1 MGFDKA
7 KVMRAAEKYLAQGK
21 FPAAIK
27 EFQQIVENDPD
38 DYTVANLLGD
48 LYVRTNDK
56 ESATECFASVAEHYR
71 AEGFALKA
79 IAMYKK
85 IDRLSPGSVDIA
97 AKLAPLY
104 QLQGLV
110 VDARANYLIVA
121 DAYQRAGQAQKA
133 LEVLRKIAD
142 LDPNNTDIRLKLA
155 EGYLRENFKA
165 EATEAFVEAGT
176 RLQARCQY
184 ERAIEAFSRALTVMQ
199 GDRAALNGLASTY
212 ITMGMP
218 DEAADILERAV
229 AEQPDNAE
237 LLSILAQAY
246 IRMSNAESAERAT
259 ADLIALEPSSYR
271 RFVEV
276 AELYLRAGD
285 LDSTMRVMSAIAEQ
299 MLSGNEEE
307 ELIKVLNEV
316 LARNP
321 EQLEGLRLLVQVC
334 TWQRDDEQLRMALER
349 LAEAAELAGEVEEE
363 RNAYARLVRLS
374 PINSQY
380 LDRFQEL
387 GGSIDD
393 ISSLAPPAPAQ
404 VEETVPTFESFSGM
418 EGHEFGVPAST
429 EPVGYDML
437 GGETVS
443 VDDPSASFAELN
455 DGWNMSGEAV
465 PVEANGTG
473 DAYHEFDLSSDAGAI
488 VPETPSGDLS
498 AAKKAQLTQELEG
511 VDFYIS
517 QGYTDIAVST
527 LDLLEHQFGT
537 DPGIAERREK
547 VMSMPAVTPAPVVA
561 AATNANAS
569 ATDLSGIDPG
579 LASIFDEFRNAI
591 EEEDEAPDSGDYE
604 THYNLGIAYK
614 EMDLIDDAIEEFQA
628 AVSRVAPGDGTA
640 RYLQSC
646 NLLGHCFL
654 QKGIP
659 KLAIMW
665 FKKGLQA
672 PGHSEDEYQALRFEL
687 ATAYEKAGELDQ
699 ALDLFTEV
707 YGVDVSYRGVA
718 DKLKELQQQKS
729 NNG

>member
-1 MGFDKA
+1 MGFEKA

-27 EFQQIVENDPD
+27 EFQQIVENDRD

-56 ESATECFASVAEHYR
+56 ESATACFALVAEHYR

-155 EGYLRENFKA
+155 EGYLRENFKS

-229 AEQPDNAE
+229 AEQPDSAE

-246 IRMSNAESAERAT
+246 IRMGNADSAERAT

-271 RFVEV
+271 RYVEV

-285 LDSTMRVMSAIAEQ
+285 LDSTMRVMSTVAEQ
-299 MLSGNEEE
+299 MLSGNEEA

-334 TWQRDDEQLRMALER
+334 TWQRDDEQLRMSLER
-349 LAEAAELAGEVEEE
+349 LAEAAELAGEVDEE

-393 ISSLAPPAPAQ
+393 ISSLTSPAPST
-404 VEETVPTFESFSGM
+404 VEESVPTFESFSGM
-418 EGHEFGVPAST
+418 EGHEFGVPASP
-429 EPVGYDML
+429 ESVEYEML
-437 GGETVS
+437 GGENVS
-443 VDDPSASFAELN
+443 VADPSASFADLN
-455 DGWNMSGEAV
+455 DGWNLSAAGT
-465 PVEANGTG
+465 PVEANGAG
-473 DAYHEFDLSSDAGAI
+473 DAYHEFDLDAPASE
-488 VPETPSGDLS
+488 VHETPSGDLS
-498 AAKKAQLTQELEG
+498 AAKKAQLIQELEG

-527 LDLLEHQFGT
+527 LDLLEHQFGS

-547 VMSMPAVTPAPVVA
+547 VMAMPDATPAPVAA
-561 AATNANAS
+561 AATNALNPN
-569 ATDLSGIDPG
+569 LSGIDPG

-604 THYNLGIAYK
+604 THYNLGIAYR

-628 AVSRVAPGDGTA
+628 AVSRVAPEDGTA

-672 PGHSEDEYQALRFEL
+672 PGHTEDEYQALRFEL